1 MFVPSKYQ
9 KAVYTYILKGKG
21 NAVVDAVAGS
31 GKSTTIVNA
40 LKIIPR
46 NKSILFLAFNKS
58 IVDELKK
65 KIGDL
70 PNVEVSTLHSLGARA
85 LMKTVRCQIN
95 SSKYVTHLTELI
107 EDKTI
112 QFTRALKPIE
122 GLSWRSNVLKLL
134 DLARVNLVN
143 TDKDI
148 IELTYKH
155 DIELVDNE
163 VEVVKR
169 LMEWGRNNVQ
179 EIDFTD
185 MIYFPNIMPVCL
197 YKYDWVFIDECQDL
211 NAAQRG
217 LFLKCVKPTGRWVA
231 VGDPKQCQPEYT
243 KVMLAGGIEKKI
255 SEIRVGDRVISYDKQ
270 GGVFCFKNGV
280 SNLTGGDTT
289 RGLVQEIC
297 KREFSGELICVN
309 SEKYHT
315 EYTPNH
321 RCVVKFREDNYFG
334 TYFVYLMM
342 RKSRYGLDWRIGKTR
357 LYEMNGG
364 CFGPRI
370 RLRNEE
376 GDAIWLLRFCKDDH
390 EAKLWEEIYSTR
402 YGITQKCFT
411 CGGNNN
417 KTFGNE
423 KNLKTLFILTNKYVN
438 KRIDLLFKDFKLDKN
453 LPFMTFE
460 DKSTHFSKLH
470 MFECYACNI
479 PLIQNALQVVEF
491 DNGKRHWSNI
501 SCNYKEYNGFVYSLK
516 VGKELYVA
524 DKILTHNCIYG
535 FAGADIN
542 SFQRLC
548 QVPHTVKLPLSI
560 CYRCDKSI
568 IALAKT
574 LVPQIQA
581 RSGAPDGVIN
591 RDARIADVKDGDMIL
606 CRITAPLVKLCMKY
620 ISSGV
625 KAYVKGR
632 DIGAS
637 LCTMI
642 ERTEEKTIEGAL
654 VKMRRELGRT
664 IGRLIAQHIVSN
676 ETEAKEH
683 PKYVNLNDR
692 IESIEQ
698 IACGLEKS
706 KDVIKK
712 IKTIFSDDNGTGI
725 CLSTIHKSKGLEN
738 DRVFVICEDKM
749 PLKGY
754 MNIPWMRTQEYN
766 LIYVCYTRA
775 KHYLGFIQ
783 DFQ

>member
-122 GLSWRSNVLKLL
+122 GLSWRSNALKLL

-155 DIELVDNE
+155 DIDLVDNE

-169 LMEWGRNNVQ
+169 LMEWGGNNVQ

-185 MIYFPNIMPVCL
+185 MIYFPNIMPVRL

-217 LFLKCVKPTGRWVA
+217 LFLKCVKPTGRWVS
-231 VGDPKQCQPEYT
+231 VGDERQ
-243 KVMLAGGIEKKI
+243 
-255 SEIRVGDRVISYDKQ
+255 S
-270 GGVFCFKNGV
+270 
-280 SNLTGGDTT
+280 
-289 RGLVQEIC
+289 
-297 KREFSGELICVN
+297 
-309 SEKYHT
+309 
-315 EYTPNH
+315 
-321 RCVVKFREDNYFG
+321 
-334 TYFVYLMM
+334 
-342 RKSRYGLDWRIGKTR
+342 
-357 LYEMNGG
+357 
-364 CFGPRI
+364 
-370 RLRNEE
+370 
-376 GDAIWLLRFCKDDH
+376 
-390 EAKLWEEIYSTR
+390 
-402 YGITQKCFT
+402 
-411 CGGNNN
+411 
-417 KTFGNE
+417 
-423 KNLKTLFILTNKYVN
+423 
-438 KRIDLLFKDFKLDKN
+438 
-453 LPFMTFE
+453 
-460 DKSTHFSKLH
+460 
-470 MFECYACNI
+470 
-479 PLIQNALQVVEF
+479 
-491 DNGKRHWSNI
+491 
-501 SCNYKEYNGFVYSLK
+501 
-516 VGKELYVA
+516 
-524 DKILTHNCIYG
+524 IYG
-535 FAGADIN
+535 FSGADAE
-542 SFQRLC
+542 SFQKL
-548 QVPHTVKLPLSI
+548 VHLPHTVKLPLSI

-568 IALAKT
+568 ITLAKT

-581 RSGAPDGVIN
+581 RNGAPDGVIN

-698 IACGLEKS
+698 IAIGIKKS
-706 KDVIKK
+706 RDVIKK

-749 PLKGY
+749 PLRGCV
-754 MNIPWMRTQEYN
+754 NIPWMRTQEFN